1 MAKITNTG
9 KQPRAFFRP
18 SNNELVELA
27 KDQSAEVSA
36 DDLAKLKKNPAF
48 AASLEIE
55 GEEDAGE
62 EPKAP
67 AKKRGRKPK
76 AEKADGEADND
87 EDEGDNPDAAGGE

>member
-48 AASLEIE
+48 AASFEIE
-55 GEEDAGE
+55 GDEGD
-62 EPKAP
+62 EPKTP

-76 AEKADGEADND
+76 ADTAGDEKPEGDD
-87 EDEGDNPDAAGGE
+87 DEGDNPDATGGE

>member
-48 AASLEIE
+48 AASFEIE
-55 GEEDAGE
+55 GEEDA
-62 EPKAP
+62 PKAP